1 MMNTWRRKS
10 SIAISAEYVELV
22 EKKISI
28 IVMNADAAWQS
39 QIESTAAKNLVW
51 PKIVQFA

>member
-1 MMNTWRRKS
+1 
-10 SIAISAEYVELV
+10 V